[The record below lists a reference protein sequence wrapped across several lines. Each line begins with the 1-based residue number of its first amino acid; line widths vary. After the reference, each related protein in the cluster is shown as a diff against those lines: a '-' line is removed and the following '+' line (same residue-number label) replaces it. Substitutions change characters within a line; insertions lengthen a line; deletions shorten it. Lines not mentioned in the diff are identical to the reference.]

1 MKKTTKKF
9 LFLTATFAITS
20 SIGVIAISCQQN
32 LSTSD
37 INKNNK
43 NNQNDLNT
51 YIPKKLENAPK
62 NTNENTS
69 NQNTDSR
76 ENTDNKNSN
85 SNEKIED
92 QNNST
97 ILIPESNKPNKT
109 EDENK
114 NNSTIDSQP
123 ENPKNPESA
132 NDNNHD
138 SHNNEPK
145 QDSENKQDN
154 EPENPKN
161 PESTNEN
168 NNNNLDNNEHKQDS
182 KNKQDNEPE
191 NPKQDSDTPKNNPD
205 TNPRRDDNLEYGEN
219 HNISPIWHLETE
231 RNISE
236 INTLNTNKNV
246 FELYNKALSKRQL
259 TSTNVTFDNKK
270 YVNYR
275 LLKSSFNN
283 KNVIVEIASNAE
295 INNTDTYKL
304 KYLNGENSTEQE
316 ISLTPS
322 STNKYV
328 LVANINT
335 VTDNYKIK
343 MLKVIRNNS
352 EEVRFMSEGEY
363 LLGKEIWKDS
373 SKFKVTNEF
382 KWSTWNSGNN
392 IHSFAVTMQPVANN
406 YTFPSKARLVWL
418 TKNNELQSGEMS
430 IEKKLRQ
437 YPYTAKLD
445 ITFNVSNIKKIMGI
459 EVLGWNEHEWKWL
472 GNISNKITIADQ
484 PSESE
489 SVQNLPSIYQ
499 VEKQD
504 SNLNILVSNPGDFKN
519 VKFEIKSTNPFINY
533 SNIFE
538 ATKSG
543 SSYNVNLSSLPKN
556 VEEFII
562 TRGVFDNEIK
572 TYPFVS
578 YVTFKNYQNQNK
590 NYKITE
596 FNIYKDETNKNL
608 YGSIAFD
615 FDSEDFKRFDN
626 KSVELVFTRT
636 PQEFEKIDTYYWNLF
651 LKEQKVIVPFK
662 KWNKFNLNGFYEE
675 QLYTLKS
682 VRIVE
687 SINLNEVISQD
698 KFADSINSLSNK
710 EFSYTFDYG
719 KAKDDYLAGETQGE
733 TKDSLL
739 IKDKNNE
746 QKTIEYS
753 LQNHYAAINYER
765 ENWYKAKVIENDNR
779 EKSQKLAENKFT
791 LIHNGKQINT
801 HFISPRELINNLK
814 WNFNDNFT
822 ETTITKDISAFKN
835 LNSHENDAIITLGF
849 EFDPKQR
856 EITDLVEVEPFVR
869 FEEGIRSAY
878 WPVRNVSKSFVY
890 LSVPYKKIKD
900 SQILN
905 DLNFEYLAIR
915 HTANQQQN
923 LKNLIT
929 SRYRF
934 SAELKGN
941 SLTFKIQ
948 CKSNDTKIFERIG
961 DHYLSLNNSAF
972 LGSSSLFI
980 YYSDINNNT
989 PITYEAI
996 KPQNIKTIGLDH
1008 LNFEDSYKH
1017 KIPKLDGSSTRL
1029 YKEDKE
1035 KNVENARQRTFN
1047 FDKEK
1052 AGEGTWAIIG
1062 KVNPDNPNDYKF
1074 FVSTNQHVW
1083 GRFNPVESKIF
1094 DNPRF
1099 DTALPIN
1106 RPEGGWSIHKADTRE
1121 RFYPGIEWNDV
1132 KVKVD
1137 LINAFDND
1145 SRFPDAKRE
1154 FKNNYG
1160 DINVD
1165 EKWGTYSAH
1174 TNNSLSHADM
1184 VIGIADF
1191 KDIFNVFETR
1201 NGVVY
1206 YHNKSIDNISDDKDK
1221 SIRRVYDF
1229 FMTVKNLQTLKPSIH
1244 NLHLSSLSNLT
1255 WTLASFPVEAQYA
1268 NHDTNNGKR
1277 YREYLIGNLTTPLS
1291 RLQYGGVS
1299 TSLPAIHVDSKLLD
1313 LNGGSSGT
1321 MLFDSEGNATSLYT
1335 ETATTYGAA
1344 MVIDTQAGAFLG
1356 DGKTTQNP
1364 GSFYEKM
1371 RILSHLYPDLYD
1383 HKQFSELPNWVNEEN
1398 KEQN

>member
-9 LFLTATFAITS
+9 LFLTTVFAITS

-32 LSTSD
+32 LNTSD
-37 INKNNK
+37 INKNEK
-43 NNQNDLNT
+43 NNQNDLNI
-51 YIPKKLENAPK
+51 YIPKKPENNPT
-62 NTNENTS
+62 NTNQNTN
-69 NQNTDSR
+69 NQNTDSK

-85 SNEKIED
+85 PNEKAENENT
-92 QNNST
+92 QTNPTPETNNPKNTENTDKNDSSDSQPKNPNK
-97 ILIPESNKPNKT
+97 PESN
-109 EDENK
+109 DV
-114 NNSTIDSQP
+114 NSQNTG
-123 ENPKNPESA
+123 
-132 NDNNHD
+132 
-138 SHNNEPK
+138 NNEPNQNSEDNSK
-145 QDSENKQDN
+145 QDASDN
-154 EPENPKN
+154 
-161 PESTNEN
+161 
-168 NNNNLDNNEHKQDS
+168 
-182 KNKQDNEPE
+182 QDNEPE

-205 TNPRRDDNLEYGEN
+205 TNPRRDDNLEYGES
-219 HNISPIWHLETE
+219 HNISPVWHLENE

-259 TSTNVTFDNKK
+259 TSTNVTFDNKQYK
-270 YVNYR
+270 NYR

-283 KNVIVEIASNAE
+283 KNVTVEIASDIE

-304 KYLNGENSTEQE
+304 KYSNGENSTEQE
-316 ISLTPS
+316 INLTPS

-328 LVANINT
+328 LVTSINN
-335 VTDNYKIK
+335 VVENYKIK
-343 MLKVIRNNS
+343 LLKVIKNNS
-352 EEVRFMSEGEY
+352 EEVKFVSAGEY

-373 SKFKVTNEF
+373 YKFKVTNEY

-392 IHSFAVTMQPVANN
+392 YHSFAVTMQPIANN

-418 TKNNELQSGEMS
+418 TKDNKLESGEMS

-445 ITFNVSNIKKIMGI
+445 ITFNVSNIKKIIGI

-472 GNISNKITIADQ
+472 GNVSNKITISDQ

-499 VEKQD
+499 VSKQD
-504 SNLNILVSNPGDFKN
+504 NNLNILVSNPGDFQN
-519 VKFEIKSTNPFINY
+519 VKFEIKSTNPFVKY

-543 SSYNVNLSSLPKN
+543 SSYNINLNSLPKN

-590 NYKITE
+590 NYQITD

-608 YGSIAFD
+608 YGSIAFN
-615 FDSEDFKRFDN
+615 FNNEDFKRFDN
-626 KSVELVFTRT
+626 KSVELIFTRT
-636 PQEFEKIDTYYWNLF
+636 PQEFEKIGTNYWNLF
-651 LKEQKVIVPFK
+651 LKEQKVIVPFN

-719 KAKDDYLAGETQGE
+719 KAKDDYLADQTQGE

-746 QKTIEYS
+746 SKTIEYS

-765 ENWYKAKVIENDNR
+765 ENWYKAKVIENDDR

-791 LIHNGKQINT
+791 LTHNGKQINT

-814 WNFNDNFT
+814 WNFNDKFT
-822 ETTITKDISAFKN
+822 EATITKDISAFKN
-835 LNSHENDAIITLGF
+835 LNLHENDAIITLGF

-856 EITDLVEVEPFVR
+856 EITDLVEIEPFVR

-900 SQILN
+900 SQTLN

-915 HTANQQQN
+915 HTTNQQQN
-923 LKNLIT
+923 LKNLIA
-929 SRYRF
+929 SRYTF
-934 SAELKGN
+934 AAELSGN
-941 SLTFKIQ
+941 SLTFKI
-948 CKSNDTKIFERIG
+948 KSKANDTKIFERIG

-980 YYSDINNNT
+980 YYSDINSNT

-1008 LNFEDSYKH
+1008 LNFKDSYKH
-1017 KIPKLDGSSTRL
+1017 NIPELEGSSTRL
-1029 YKEDKE
+1029 YKEDNE
-1035 KNVENARQRTFN
+1035 INVQNARQRTFN

-1083 GRFNPVESKIF
+1083 GRFNPVESKTF

-1106 RPEGGWSIHKADTRE
+1106 RPEGGWSIHKPDTRE

-1145 SRFPDAKRE
+1145 SRFPDAKTE

-1174 TNNSLSHADM
+1174 TNNSLSRADM
-1184 VIGIADF
+1184 IIGIADF
-1191 KDIFNVFETR
+1191 KDIFSVFETR
-1201 NGVVY
+1201 DGVVY
-1206 YHNKSIDNISDDKDK
+1206 YHNKPIDNVSEDKDK

-1229 FMTVKNLQTLKPSIH
+1229 FMAAKNLKTLKPSIH
-1244 NLHLSSLSNLT
+1244 NLHLSTFSNLT
-1255 WTLASFPVEAQYA
+1255 WTLASFPVQAQHA
-1268 NHDTNNGKR
+1268 NPDTNDGKR

-1383 HKQFSELPNWVNEEN
+1383 QKQFNELPDWLNREN
-1398 KEQN
+1398 NNLN